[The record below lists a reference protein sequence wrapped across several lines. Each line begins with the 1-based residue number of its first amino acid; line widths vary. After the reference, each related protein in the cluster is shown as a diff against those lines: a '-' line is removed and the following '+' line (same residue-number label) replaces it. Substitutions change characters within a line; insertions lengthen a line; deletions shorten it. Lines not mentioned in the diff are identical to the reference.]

1 MRRWIAPVLGV
12 AVLAMAGLTVV
23 VGEGARAEQPVATKA
38 APMAAPFKFE
48 KGYLA
53 FADLPDSVALLPL
66 PPAPGSAAEARDLES
81 SRAALALHGTPRW
94 TLATVDADLFTPRA
108 SATMACAAAHAL
120 GPQTTPLTEH
130 VLRRALTDLAASTR
144 AAKIKYQRQR
154 PFMVNNQPM
163 CTPDLDAVLRHDGSY
178 PSGHS
183 AIGYGW
189 GLILAEILPA
199 RATALAARGRAF
211 GDSRRVCNV
220 HWLSDVEEARIAAV
234 ATLAR
239 LHADA
244 AFQADLAAAAK
255 ELAADRSTPT
265 GCDAEAAA
273 LALH

>member
-1 MRRWIAPVLGV
+1 
-12 AVLAMAGLTVV
+12 
-23 VGEGARAEQPVATKA
+23 
-38 APMAAPFKFE
+38 MAAFKFE

-53 FADLPDSVALLPL
+53 FADLPDSVALLPP
-66 PPAPGSAAEARDLES
+66 PPATGSGAEARDIEAS
-81 SRAALALHGTPRW
+81 KAALALHGGPRW
-94 TLATVDADLFTPRA
+94 VLATADADLSARA
-108 SATMACAAAHAL
+108 TNAMSCAAGHAI
-120 GPQTTPLTEH
+120 GPDTTPLTEH
-130 VLRRALTDLAASTR
+130 LLRRAFTDLATSTR
-144 AAKIKYQRQR
+144 AAKAKYQRPR
-154 PFMVNNQPM
+154 PFMVNNAPM

-189 GLILAEILPA
+189 GLILAEIVPTHA
-199 RATALAARGRAF
+199 SALAARGRAF

-220 HWLSDVEEARIAAV
+220 HWLADVEEGRIAGA
-234 ATLAR
+234 ATVAR

-255 ELAADRSTPT
+255 ELAVDMSKPT

>member
-1 MRRWIAPVLGV
+1 MRRWIAPVLGAAGLV
-12 AVLAMAGLTVV
+12 MAGLTVV
-23 VGEGARAEQPVATKA
+23 VGEGAQAEQPVAPKA
-38 APMAAPFKFE
+38 TPMAAFTFE

-53 FADLPDSVALLPL
+53 PADLPDSVALLPP
-66 PPAPGSAAEARDLES
+66 PPAPGSAAEARDVEAS
-81 SRAALALHGTPRW
+81 KAALALHGTPRW

-108 SATMACAAAHAL
+108 SATMACAAGHAL

-130 VLRRALTDLAASTR
+130 LLRRALSDLAASTR
-144 AAKIKYQRQR
+144 AAKVKYQRQR

-220 HWLSDVEEARIAAV
+220 HWLSDVEEGRIAAA

-244 AFQADLAAAAK
+244 AFRADINAAAR
-255 ELAADRSTPT
+255 ELAADTSTPT
-265 GCDAEAAA
+265 GCEAEAAT
-273 LALH
+273 LALR